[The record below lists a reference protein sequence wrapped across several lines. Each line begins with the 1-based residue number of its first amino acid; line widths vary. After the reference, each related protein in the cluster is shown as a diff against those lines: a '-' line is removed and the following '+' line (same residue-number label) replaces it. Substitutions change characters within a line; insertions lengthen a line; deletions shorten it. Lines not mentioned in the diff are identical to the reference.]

1 MADSLSPTSPE
12 YINVNCDSKPDTS
25 KFNKDLSFNKDDVNQ
40 NKGFPSKCSSS
51 DKFKNSPLLPDKKHL
66 LSPRSSPQP
75 RRVSPS
81 QPEQKVINSPP
92 PVVEQFISPSPV
104 KEEKIIN
111 SPRSARSSVSN
122 SQEFRIVNP
131 TSRSASVSSQVESPL
146 HSSQD
151 FLVKRDR
158 SQSDNDSLGDAE
170 ILELLSDDAT
180 EGPPVDK
187 TVKSGNLDDVFGDSA
202 NSTSEAV
209 NISSETIH
217 LNTEN
222 DENSAYQNTDEIG
235 MNNGN
240 DLYHNE
246 NELWMNNSND
256 MMLINDDLL
265 DETIAELQLI
275 EAEGLADVSYDKD
288 IHGPIEIIQNRSSAQ
303 FDTEE
308 ALSGLL
314 EIAEMADDF
323 GLTDDSVDDMS
334 QVMSVWIEESIDNL
348 KDMLKRTIQR
358 PTSKRNQYV
367 ENSDSPLSRF
377 SQPSTFEKR
386 LAAKLTLESLKD
398 QSETG
403 ASPTPNQE
411 GGRRKPKP
419 ISQSE
424 SGDFTGSSRASPSGE
439 YGSSFNSGS
448 NFNSEPPSRSY
459 TPSYNESFTP
469 SDASDNSDT
478 ESSPEHFVPTGIRK
492 PGGSA
497 TRGLPTR
504 GGQKTGV
511 RGRATGVRR
520 VRPSYSGEHL
530 GGLVESSSAESF
542 VSNKSEDPGDHPRG
556 GSLSGLRKPTATSTP
571 RGLARPRPVNTAT
584 LPRPS
589 NLGIQSPNRKQNSPQ
604 PPKSNIAKPGA
615 LQKMKPSG
623 LQKPGAARGIPKPSG
638 IARGAAKSARGAG
651 RPGLKKPATSKGSW
665 DEGCY

>member
-25 KFNKDLSFNKDDVNQ
+25 KFNKDLSFNKDNVNQ

-92 PVVEQFISPSPV
+92 PVVEQFISPPPV

-111 SPRSARSSVSN
+111 SPRSARSSVTN

-180 EGPPVDK
+180 EEPPVDK
-187 TVKSGNLDDVFGDSA
+187 AVNSGNLDDVFGDTG

-209 NISSETIH
+209 NVSSETIH

-222 DENSAYQNTDEIG
+222 DENSAYQITDEIG

-240 DLYHNE
+240 DLHHNE
-246 NELWMNNSND
+246 DELWMNNSND

-288 IHGPIEIIQNRSSAQ
+288 IHGPIEIIQNRSSTQ

-323 GLTDDSVDDMS
+323 GLVK
-334 QVMSVWIEESIDNL
+334 L
-348 KDMLKRTIQR
+348 KFIL
-358 PTSKRNQYV
+358 
-367 ENSDSPLSRF
+367 
-377 SQPSTFEKR
+377 
-386 LAAKLTLESLKD
+386 
-398 QSETG
+398 
-403 ASPTPNQE
+403 
-411 GGRRKPKP
+411 
-419 ISQSE
+419 
-424 SGDFTGSSRASPSGE
+424 
-439 YGSSFNSGS
+439 
-448 NFNSEPPSRSY
+448 
-459 TPSYNESFTP
+459 
-469 SDASDNSDT
+469 
-478 ESSPEHFVPTGIRK
+478 
-492 PGGSA
+492 
-497 TRGLPTR
+497 
-504 GGQKTGV
+504 
-511 RGRATGVRR
+511 
-520 VRPSYSGEHL
+520 
-530 GGLVESSSAESF
+530 
-542 VSNKSEDPGDHPRG
+542 
-556 GSLSGLRKPTATSTP
+556 
-571 RGLARPRPVNTAT
+571 
-584 LPRPS
+584 
-589 NLGIQSPNRKQNSPQ
+589 
-604 PPKSNIAKPGA
+604 
-615 LQKMKPSG
+615 
-623 LQKPGAARGIPKPSG
+623 
-638 IARGAAKSARGAG
+638 
-651 RPGLKKPATSKGSW
+651 
-665 DEGCY
+665 